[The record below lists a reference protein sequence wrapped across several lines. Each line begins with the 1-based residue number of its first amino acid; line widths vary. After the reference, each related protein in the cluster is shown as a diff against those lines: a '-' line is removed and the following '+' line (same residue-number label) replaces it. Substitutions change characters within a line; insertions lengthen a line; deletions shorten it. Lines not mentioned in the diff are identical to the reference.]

1 MTKHRVIQWSTGNVG
16 KLALGSI
23 IQHPELELVGL
34 WVHSPDK
41 AGKDAAEIAGLS
53 SPTGVLATN
62 DADALL
68 ALAADAVCYTATG
81 DLRPHEA
88 VDDMC
93 RMLESGKNVVSTS
106 VVSLLYP
113 PKADRSMVERL
124 EAACKQGNT
133 SCFTSGIDPGFAND
147 LLPLVISGFA
157 ERIDTVRVV
166 ENLDYSTYMQPE
178 VLFETMGFG
187 KPLDHTPLL
196 LIPGALTIAWGGA
209 IHMIAAGLGVE
220 VEEIKE
226 VVEREP
232 AERDLHTAVGVV
244 EEGTM
249 AGLRFEVQGIVD
261 GQPAIIVEHVTRMQP
276 DVAPQWPQPSGGG
289 AYLITIEG
297 SPSFACTLEM
307 LGTDGDHNT
316 GGLVATG
323 MRIINAI
330 PAVCAAAPGV
340 LSTLD
345 LPLVTGRG
353 LLHAT

>member
-1 MTKHRVIQWSTGNVG
+1 
-16 KLALGSI
+16 
-23 IQHPELELVGL
+23 
-34 WVHSPDK
+34 
-41 AGKDAAEIAGLS
+41 
-53 SPTGVLATN
+53 
-62 DADALL
+62 
-68 ALAADAVCYTATG
+68 
-81 DLRPHEA
+81 
-88 VDDMC
+88 MC

-220 VEEIKE
+220 VEKIEE

-244 EEGTM
+244 QQGTM
-249 AGLRFEVQGIVD
+249 AGLRFEVQGYVD
-261 GQPAIIVEHVTRMQP
+261 GRPAIIVEHVTRMQP